1 MKESGNR
8 MAMVYAE
15 NEAGEVSREIFTN
28 QYRAE
33 MAMYGMAL
41 YDLCKHLD
49 VGSNEGEERECILSI
64 LDEMKDKI
72 ANSNLYPHDSL
83 LDIFMDVVNEHTGI
97 EYWIE

>member
-8 MAMVYAE
+8 IAMVYAK

-33 MAMYGMAL
+33 MAIYGMAL
-41 YDLCKHLD
+41 NDLRCHLD
-49 VGSNEGEERECILSI
+49 VSSDEAEEKEYISYI
-64 LDEMKDKI
+64 LDELKDRIVK
-72 ANSNLYPHDSL
+72 SNLYPHDSL
-83 LDIFMDVVNEHTGI
+83 LDIFVNVVNEHTGI

>member
-1 MKESGNR
+1 MKGNGDR
-8 MAMVYAE
+8 MTVTYAK
-15 NEAGEVSREIFTN
+15 NEAGEASREIFAN

-41 YDLCKHLD
+41 NDLRCHLD
-49 VGSNEGEERECILSI
+49 VSSNEAEEKECILSI

>member
-1 MKESGNR
+1 MKGNSNWI
-8 MAMVYAE
+8 AVVYAK
-15 NEAGEVSREIFTN
+15 NEADEVFREIFTD

-41 YDLCKHLD
+41 YDLCQHLD
-49 VGSNEGEERECILSI
+49 VGSNEGEEKECILSI
-64 LDEMKDKI
+64 LDEMKDRI
-72 ANSNLYPHDSL
+72 AKSDLYPHDSL